1 MIKLPLPFSVTR
13 ESIPSRKVCRSVKRR
28 FLFLILLATGVVGFG
43 AASASADDVP
53 LIADI
58 DVDTLLEEEFANLN
72 VNDFYLL
79 EHLVGIDAKVKDRQ
93 TQMGAVRNEADRI
106 FARFQ
111 TIENQISLDREQS
124 ERVLGKAFERVV
136 RSYTVSEPPQQ
147 EAATQQETPQEKATH
162 DDSVTSLLEPGKDVL
177 LGAATRGDLSQ
188 IDFIVPAATLH
199 DSEASTSKNSEAAI
213 PQPTK
218 IEITTRPEYEG
229 PSVLVMLL
237 EELERSQSAQAE
249 LRETLRDEIDALG
262 TQLEDMEEFDAEL
275 GDAIRGLRA
284 ELVAIEAR
292 DLEWDPDDI
301 TPETIILPSS
311 ASITSGWGRRWH
323 PILRKMRMHHGTD
336 FDADRGA
343 PVWAAHQGVV
353 ETATYM
359 KDFGRVIVLNH
370 GNGFST
376 LYGHLNKIS
385 VKYGDI
391 VSQGQRIGDVGSS
404 GLSTGPHLHFEMRVD
419 HVLRNPKKYLP
430 Y

>member
-1 MIKLPLPFSVTR
+1 MVKLPVPFSVAR
-13 ESIPSRKVCRSVKRR
+13 ESTPSRKVCRSVKRR
-28 FLFLILLATGVVGFG
+28 FLLLILLTTGVVGVG
-43 AASASADDVP
+43 GASAGADDVP

-58 DVDTLLEEEFANLN
+58 DVDALLEEEFANLN
-72 VNDFYLL
+72 VSDFYLL

-93 TQMGAVRNEADRI
+93 TQMGAVRDEADRI

-124 ERVLGKAFERVV
+124 ERVLGKAFEKVV
-136 RSYTVSEPPQQ
+136 RSYAIAEPPQQ
-147 EAATQQETPQEKATH
+147 EEVPQEDLTQ
-162 DDSVTSLLEPGKDVL
+162 DDSGSFYMEPGKDVL
-177 LGAATRGDLSQ
+177 LGAAMRGDLSQ
-188 IDFIVPAATLH
+188 VDFIVPAARLH
-199 DSEASTSKNSEAAI
+199 HSEASTSQNSETAI
-213 PQPTK
+213 SQPLK
-218 IEITTRPEYEG
+218 VETTLRPEYEG

-292 DLEWDPDDI
+292 DLEWDPEDI

-311 ASITSGWGRRWH
+311 APITSGWGRRWH

-336 FDADRGA
+336 FDADRGS

-385 VKYGDI
+385 VKYGDT

>member
-1 MIKLPLPFSVTR
+1 
-13 ESIPSRKVCRSVKRR
+13 VKRR
-28 FLFLILLATGVVGFG
+28 FVFLIFLATGVVGVGATPAG
-43 AASASADDVP
+43 AADVP

-58 DVDTLLEEEFANLN
+58 DVDALLEEEFANLN

-93 TQMGAVRNEADRI
+93 TQMGAVRDEADRI

-124 ERVLGKAFERVV
+124 ERVLGKAFEKVV
-136 RSYTVSEPPQQ
+136 RSYVIAEQPQQ
-147 EAATQQETPQEKATH
+147 EEVPQEDATQ
-162 DDSVTSLLEPGKDVL
+162 DDSGSFDMEPGKDVL
-177 LGAATRGDLSQ
+177 LGAAMRGDLSQ
-188 IDFIVPAATLH
+188 VDFIVPAARLH
-199 DSEASTSKNSEAAI
+199 HSEASTSQNSETAT
-213 PQPTK
+213 PQPPKVET
-218 IEITTRPEYEG
+218 TTRPEYEG

-311 ASITSGWGRRWH
+311 APITSGWGRRWH

-336 FDADRGA
+336 FDADRGS

-376 LYGHLNKIS
+376 LYGHLNKIL

>member
-1 MIKLPLPFSVTR
+1 
-13 ESIPSRKVCRSVKRR
+13 
-28 FLFLILLATGVVGFG
+28 
-43 AASASADDVP
+43 
-53 LIADI
+53 
-58 DVDTLLEEEFANLN
+58 
-72 VNDFYLL
+72 
-79 EHLVGIDAKVKDRQ
+79 
-93 TQMGAVRNEADRI
+93 
-106 FARFQ
+106 
-111 TIENQISLDREQS
+111 
-124 ERVLGKAFERVV
+124 
-136 RSYTVSEPPQQ
+136 
-147 EAATQQETPQEKATH
+147 
-162 DDSVTSLLEPGKDVL
+162 
-177 LGAATRGDLSQ
+177 
-188 IDFIVPAATLH
+188 
-199 DSEASTSKNSEAAI
+199 
-213 PQPTK
+213 
-218 IEITTRPEYEG
+218 
-229 PSVLVMLL
+229 MLL

-292 DLEWDPDDI
+292 DLEWDPEDI

-311 ASITSGWGRRWH
+311 APITSGWGRRWH

-359 KDFGRVIVLNH
+359 KDFGRVVVLNH

-376 LYGHLNKIS
+376 LYGHLNKIL
-385 VKYGDI
+385 VKYGDT

>member
-1 MIKLPLPFSVTR
+1 MVKLPVPFSVAR
-13 ESIPSRKVCRSVKRR
+13 EPARFWKVCRYVKRR
-28 FLFLILLATGVVGFG
+28 FLFLILLATGVLAVGATPAG
-43 AASASADDVP
+43 ADDVP
-53 LIADI
+53 LIADV
-58 DVDTLLEEEFANLN
+58 DVDALLEEEFANLN

-79 EHLVGIDAKVKDRQ
+79 EHLVDIDAKVKDRQ
-93 TQMGAVRNEADRI
+93 TRMGAVRDEADRI

-111 TIENQISLDREQS
+111 TIESQISLDREQS
-124 ERVLGKAFERVV
+124 ERVLGKAFEKVV
-136 RSYTVSEPPQQ
+136 RSYTVSEQPQQ
-147 EAATQQETPQEKATH
+147 EEATQEKATH
-162 DDSVTSLLEPGKDVL
+162 KEATHDDSNTSDLEPGKDVL

-188 IDFIVPAATLH
+188 VDFIVPATTLQ
-199 DSEASTSKNSEAAI
+199 NSEATTPQNSEATT
-213 PQPTK
+213 PQPPK
-218 IEITTRPEYEG
+218 IATTTRQEYEG

-249 LRETLRDEIDALG
+249 LRETLGDEIDALG

-275 GDAIRGLRA
+275 GDTIRSLRA

-292 DLEWDPDDI
+292 DLQWDPEDI

-336 FDADRGA
+336 FDADRGS

>member
-1 MIKLPLPFSVTR
+1 MVKLPVPFSLAR

-28 FLFLILLATGVVGFG
+28 FLFLILLATGVFGVGG
-43 AASASADDVP
+43 APAGADDVP

-58 DVDTLLEEEFANLN
+58 DVDALLEEEFAKLN
-72 VNDFYLL
+72 VDDFYLL
-79 EHLVGIDAKVKDRQ
+79 EHLVGIDTKVKDRQ
-93 TQMGAVRNEADRI
+93 TRMGAVRDEADRI

-111 TIENQISLDREQS
+111 TIESHISFDREQS
-124 ERVLGKAFERVV
+124 ERVLGKAFEKVV
-136 RSYTVSEPPQQ
+136 RTYTVTEQSQQ
-147 EAATQQETPQEKATH
+147 EEVIQDEPDYFDPK
-162 DDSVTSLLEPGKDVL
+162 PGKDVL
-177 LGAATRGDLSQ
+177 LGAATRGDLSEV
-188 IDFIVPAATLH
+188 DSIVPAATLQ
-199 DSEASTSKNSEAAI
+199 NLEAAT
-213 PQPTK
+213 PQPHKVET
-218 IEITTRPEYEG
+218 TTRPEYEG

-249 LRETLRDEIDALG
+249 LRETLGDEIDALS
-262 TQLEDMEEFDAEL
+262 TQLEDMEDFDAEL

-284 ELVAIEAR
+284 ELVAIDAR
-292 DLEWDPDDI
+292 NIEWVPEDI

-311 ASITSGWGRRWH
+311 APIASGWGRRWH
-323 PILRKMRMHHGTD
+323 PILRIMRMHYGTD

-359 KDFGRVIVLNH
+359 KDFGRVVVLNH

-385 VKYGDI
+385 VKYGD
-391 VSQGQRIGDVGSS
+391 VVRQGQRIGDVGSS